1 MTVNISPASFIFHL
15 RAFLYMAILP
25 ITSSHS
31 NYWLQFERRVV
42 GCHAPILAFTICSQ
56 FFNNLFTKNLQFI
69 QIPRITNF
77 YQFYRIFPFRHY
89 AQKHRR
95 NFVQIFFAFSI
106 DKRSPPWYN
115 KVYPERGTE
124 REAHTMTTIQTKNIS
139 TYTNAGARAEQN
151 LIYTICGQV
160 RAHDSVPF
168 DKGSDYPEWH
178 MSIKSSR
185 FTLASGHMMKSTTF
199 SGQIEEYFE
208 RTASKVWA
216 YVTEQGTAYIMNET
230 EFRTFLYTFGK
241 FEQDSTRNGGKYKVR
256 FPRETKAMLA
266 WLAMRA

>member
-1 MTVNISPASFIFHL
+1 MQIF
-15 RAFLYMAILP
+15 
-25 ITSSHS
+25 
-31 NYWLQFERRVV
+31 
-42 GCHAPILAFTICSQ
+42 
-56 FFNNLFTKNLQFI
+56 
-69 QIPRITNF
+69 NF
-77 YQFYRIFPFRHY
+77 
-89 AQKHRR
+89 
-95 NFVQIFFAFSI
+95 FFAFSI
-106 DKRSPPWYN
+106 DKRPCIWYN

-124 REAHTMTTIQTKNIS
+124 REAHTMTTIQTTNIS

-151 LIYTICGQV
+151 LIYTICGQI